1 MKFRHP
7 PMRSTS
13 PVLVLICRIRF
24 AHLGGQRRPT
34 AACRLL
40 ISPPS
45 FGPWLTI
52 QIAIGAEHSI
62 HPLPCHFP
70 DFLGTSIWILIQM
83 MIHKETQE
91 EWVVMPRICKVELYR
106 CFQSVLPPT
115 WIQYLPATPVLVI
128 WFTISKPNT
137 VTKFLQ
143 KKIKKEWKACN
154 FLESWWHPDK
164 NVRQM
169 ASWDFPDC
177 SKPWIQFAA

>member
-34 AACRLL
+34 AAWRLL

-62 HPLPCHFP
+62 HPLPWHFP

-83 MIHKETQE
+83 IHQETQE

-106 CFQSVLPPT
+106 CFQHVLAPT

-137 VTKFLQ
+137 VTKFLHKRMKSMQ
-143 KKIKKEWKACN
+143 FFGI
-154 FLESWWHPDK
+154 L
-164 NVRQM
+164 M
-169 ASWDFPDC
+169 ASWQKRA
-177 SKPWIQFAA
+177 SKGILRFSWLFKTRLLEL